1 MCPYCHTNAPLVY
14 RGLTA
19 TCSACGRPRVPLT
32 GASLTHAGKP
42 ARLGG
47 AVLGALGWVALF
59 FGLVFSTL
67 IGLLV
72 YAIFTATAGFVVG
85 GILALLSAGFFWGVR
100 RGGQALEQ
108 TGEELRHKRAVEAL
122 TALATAQGGV
132 VTAQAAG
139 RALDVPVE
147 EADAL
152 LTQLA
157 KTKPDEVEVE
167 VSDRGEVLY
176 AFLRSRPVVSRAS
189 TSSHPSRVRVANAR
203 GSETVPMS
211 LEERAALDAE
221 LEDEADA
228 EARRIA
234 RR

>member
-19 TCSACGRPRVPLT
+19 TCSACGRARVPLT

-47 AVLGALGWVALF
+47 AVLGAFGWVALF

-67 IGLLV
+67 LGLLV
-72 YAIFTATAGFVVG
+72 YAIFTATAGLVVG
-85 GILALLSAGFFWGVR
+85 GIFALLSAGFFWGVR

-108 TGEELRHKRAVEAL
+108 TGEELRQRRAVEAL
-122 TALATAQGGV
+122 TSLATAQGGV
-132 VTAQAAG
+132 VTAAAAG
-139 RALDVPVE
+139 RALDMALE

-152 LTQLA
+152 LTKLA

-176 AFLRSRPVVSRAS
+176 VFVRSRPVSPRAS
-189 TSSHPSRVRVANAR
+189 MSSARVRVAQPDAR
-203 GSETVPMS
+203 ETAS
-211 LEERAALDAE
+211 TSRDERDAIEAE
-221 LEDEADA
+221 LEDEVEA
-228 EARRIA
+228 EARRTT

>member
-1 MCPYCHTNAPLVY
+1 M
-14 RGLTA
+14 
-19 TCSACGRPRVPLT
+19 PLT

-47 AVLGALGWVALF
+47 AVLGAFGWVALF

-108 TGEELRHKRAVEAL
+108 TGEELRQKRAVEAL
-122 TALATAQGGV
+122 GALAVAQGGV

-157 KTKPDEVEVE
+157 KTRPDEVEVE
-167 VSDRGEVLY
+167 VSERGEVLY
-176 AFLRSRPVVSRAS
+176 VFLRSRPVPPHAS
-189 TSSHPSRVRVANAR
+189 STRVRVAPLPA
-203 GSETVPMS
+203 GQTAPMS
-211 LEERAALDAE
+211 LEDRARLEAE
-221 LEDEADA
+221 LEDEAEAD
-228 EARRIA
+228 ARRGA

>member
-1 MCPYCHTNAPLVY
+1 M
-14 RGLTA
+14 
-19 TCSACGRPRVPLT
+19 PLT

-47 AVLGALGWVALF
+47 AVLGAFGWVALF

-108 TGEELRHKRAVEAL
+108 TGEELRQKRAVEAL
-122 TALATAQGGV
+122 GALAVAQGGV

-139 RALDVPVE
+139 RALDLPVE
-147 EADAL
+147 EADTL

-157 KTKPDEVEVE
+157 KTRPDEVEVE
-167 VSDRGEVLY
+167 VSERGEVLY
-176 AFLRSRPVVSRAS
+176 VFLRSRPVASHVSS
-189 TSSHPSRVRVANAR
+189 TRMRVAPVPA
-203 GSETVPMS
+203 GQTAPMS
-211 LEERAALDAE
+211 LEDRARLEAE
-221 LEDEADA
+221 LEDEAEAD
-228 EARRIA
+228 ARRGA

>member
-47 AVLGALGWVALF
+47 ALLGAFGWVALF

-108 TGEELRHKRAVEAL
+108 SGEELRQKREVEAL
-122 TALATAQGGV
+122 TALAVAQGGV
-132 VTAQAAG
+132 LTAQAAG
-139 RALDVPVE
+139 RALDLPAE

-152 LTQLA
+152 LTRLA
-157 KTKPDEVEVE
+157 KTRPDEVEVE
-167 VSDRGEVLY
+167 VSERGEVLY
-176 AFLRSRPVVSRAS
+176 VFLRSRPVASRGSA
-189 TSSHPSRVRVANAR
+189 PRVRVAPVRA
-203 GSETVPMS
+203 GQTAPMS
-211 LEERAALDAE
+211 LEDRAALDAE
-221 LEDEADA
+221 LEDEAEA
-228 EARRIA
+228 EARRAA

>member
-47 AVLGALGWVALF
+47 AVLGAFGWVALF

-67 IGLLV
+67 LGLLV

-108 TGEELRHKRAVEAL
+108 TGEELRQKRAVEAL
-122 TALATAQGGV
+122 GALAVAQGGW
-132 VTAQAAG
+132 
-139 RALDVPVE
+139 
-147 EADAL
+147 
-152 LTQLA
+152 
-157 KTKPDEVEVE
+157 
-167 VSDRGEVLY
+167 
-176 AFLRSRPVVSRAS
+176 
-189 TSSHPSRVRVANAR
+189 
-203 GSETVPMS
+203 
-211 LEERAALDAE
+211 
-221 LEDEADA
+221 
-228 EARRIA
+228 
-234 RR
+234 

>member
-19 TCSACGRPRVPLT
+19 TCSACGRARVPLT

-47 AVLGALGWVALF
+47 AVLGAFGWVALF

-67 IGLLV
+67 LGLLV
-72 YAIFTATAGFVVG
+72 YAIFTATAGLVVG
-85 GILALLSAGFFWGVR
+85 GIFALLSAGFFWGVR

-108 TGEELRHKRAVEAL
+108 TGEELRQRRAVEAL
-122 TALATAQGGV
+122 TSLATAQGGV
-132 VTAQAAG
+132 VTAAAAG
-139 RALDVPVE
+139 RALDMALE

-152 LTQLA
+152 LTKLA

-176 AFLRSRPVVSRAS
+176 VFVRSRPVVAS
-189 TSSHPSRVRVANAR
+189 SSMSTRPARVRVASTRA
-203 GSETVPMS
+203 SESAPMPR
-211 LEERAALDAE
+211 EERAALEAE
-221 LEDEADA
+221 LEDEDEA
-228 EARRIA
+228 EAKRTA